1 MPDETPVGDT
11 VTTVIQAGELEIRDE
26 DQREIGALI
35 APWDVVIDSP
45 IGLESFARGSFAHID
60 PKKVALKLGHT
71 GPAVGR
77 GIALEERDDGAYMAF
92 RVSKTQSGDEAL
104 TLARDGVTP
113 HVSIEYS
120 PSDSKFETGF
130 AGGRRTN
137 RLTRVGLKAVATTW
151 MPAYAGAAI
160 TYTREEEG
168 VRTMTDASVVEPQP
182 EQPAPIV
189 NIDLG
194 PLTEAMTAQNA
205 TMAQSLETFGQRI
218 TDIEERSRRDI
229 VIPGRTDDTTAPNR
243 GQWVQ
248 AVLRMLSGERV
259 PDMQMRELAD
269 LITTDNLGVVPP
281 AYSKEIIGVIDPRRP
296 FLQSTRKLPTP
307 DSGMSLVM
315 PKIVTRPTVATQAN
329 EKDELASTA
338 TSITTETF
346 DAITKGGVGDI
357 SLQLLKRSSPS
368 FLSLYLELLA
378 EAYAIESEDE
388 AVDILLAEGTV
399 NNGGTLDPE
408 DASFGDAWR
417 NAAQVTRR
425 GPDTIWLSSQAV
437 GAFIDA
443 KANGTNA
450 PLYSDLR
457 ADFTAAGGI
466 GGNISGLRPV
476 WVPALDDEAVDVIV
490 GPSSGF
496 AWAEDGTF
504 TLQVDVPAKAGRDVA
519 IVGILWF
526 APLYPSAFTKYAM
539 AGS

>member
-1 MPDETPVGDT
+1 MAENTELHIVETGT
-11 VTTVIQAGELEIRDE
+11 VLELRDE
-26 DQREIGALI
+26 SQREIGI
-35 APWDVVIDSP
+35 RIVPWNVVADTRDGP
-45 IGLESFARGSFAHID
+45 EVFVRGAFEGVD
-60 PKKVALKLGHT
+60 PTKVVLRMDHQNP
-71 GPAVGR
+71 PAGR
-77 GIALEERDDGAYMAF
+77 GISLEDKDDGAYMAF
-92 RVSKTQSGDEAL
+92 RVSKTQRGDEILAL
-104 TLARDGVTP
+104 ASDGVSTGAS
-113 HVSIEYS
+113 VGYS
-120 PSDSKFETGF
+120 LGGSQVDHQTLN
-130 AGGRRTN
+130 GRRT
-137 RLTRVGLKAVATTW
+137 RVVRRSALREVSTTW
-151 MPAYAGAAI
+151 LPTWDEAAVTYIRSIPEAPEGDTPMPE
-160 TYTREEEG
+160 TPVTE
-168 VRTMTDASVVEPQP
+168 TP

>member
-1 MPDETPVGDT
+1 MAENTELHIVETGT
-11 VTTVIQAGELEIRDE
+11 VLELRDE
-26 DQREIGALI
+26 SQREIGI
-35 APWDVVIDSP
+35 RIVPWNVVADTRDGP
-45 IGLESFARGSFAHID
+45 EVFVRGAFEGVD
-60 PKKVALKLGHT
+60 PTKVVLRMDHQNP
-71 GPAVGR
+71 PAGR
-77 GIALEERDDGAYMAF
+77 GISLEDKDDGAYMAF
-92 RVSKTQSGDEAL
+92 RVSKTQRGDEILAL
-104 TLARDGVTP
+104 ASDGVSTGAS
-113 HVSIEYS
+113 VGYS
-120 PSDSKFETGF
+120 LGGSQVDHQTLN
-130 AGGRRTN
+130 GRRT
-137 RLTRVGLKAVATTW
+137 RVVRRSALREVSTTW
-151 MPAYAGAAI
+151 LPTWDEAAVTYIRSIPEAPEGDTPMPE
-160 TYTREEEG
+160 TPVTE
-168 VRTMTDASVVEPQP
+168 TP

-281 AYSKEIIGVIDPRRP
+281 AYSREIIGVIDPRRP